1 MTVEQ
6 LSDWH
11 RALLDFEREWPT
23 GRSGKDE
30 AMRTQL
36 SLSPARYY
44 QVLGSVI
51 ETEPALR
58 YDPLLVTSLLRA
70 RENRITTRE
79 QRITPSTGS

>member
-1 MTVEQ
+1 MADEE

-11 RALLDFEREWPT
+11 REILEFERAWPA
-23 GRSGKDE
+23 GRAGKDE

-58 YDPLLVTSLLRA
+58 YDPLLVTSLLRN
-70 RENRITTRE
+70 RENRISTRE